1 MFNKI
6 YHFIKKIV
14 SISYLK
20 SLVPY
25 IIIAFILFIVGAFAG
40 YYFANLYPSR
50 AQDLVSLLEKIY
62 SPILKES
69 KFSQVLFV
77 FLKNG
82 FTSFL
87 AIVLGVL
94 FGIFPFVVL
103 INNGEIL
110 GMLANIVF
118 RNHSTF
124 YFFVGILP
132 HGIIE
137 IPCFLVSSAIGLKI
151 GRTVIK
157 KVLRKKEVSV
167 VRELNYG
174 LRFFL
179 VLLVFF
185 FIAAVIETLITP
197 GLLRIY

>member
-25 IIIAFILFIVGAFAG
+25 IIIAFILFIIGAFAG

-157 KVLRKKEVSV
+157 KVLRKEVSV

-179 VLLVFF
+179 VLLAFF

>member
-157 KVLRKKEVSV
+157 KVLRKEVSV

-179 VLLVFF
+179 VLLAFF